1 MTVIE
6 GGHDP
11 NGHEKR
17 IEATEKQI
25 EHLWTKVG
33 KLERFQAWAT
43 GLAVGAAASLGI
55 FADYIKK
62 HLGL

>member
-1 MTVIE
+1 MTVPS
-6 GGHDP
+6 GGDQ

-17 IEATEKQI
+17 IESLEEDRQR
-25 EHLWTKVG
+25 LFDKVN

-43 GLAVGAAASLGI
+43 GLAVGAAASLGL

>member
-1 MTVIE
+1 MNVD
-6 GGHDP
+6 GGGDS

-17 IEATEKQI
+17 IESLEGDRQR
-25 EHLWTKVG
+25 LFDKVN
-33 KLERFQAWAT
+33 KLERFQAWVT
-43 GLAVGAAASLGI
+43 GLTVGAAAALGL

>member
-1 MTVIE
+1 MLA
-6 GGHDP
+6 GGD
-11 NGHEKR
+11 GDREKR
-17 IEATEKQI
+17 IENLEDAQNRIWEKI
-25 EHLWTKVG
+25 G

-43 GLAVGAAASLGI
+43 GIAVGAAASLGL

>member
-1 MTVIE
+1 MIVLA
-6 GGHDP
+6 GGD
-11 NGHEKR
+11 GDREKR
-17 IEATEKQI
+17 IENLEDAQNRIWEKI
-25 EHLWTKVG
+25 G

-43 GLAVGAAASLGI
+43 GIAVGAAASLGL

>member
-1 MTVIE
+1 MTVLE
-6 GGHDP
+6 GGDP

-17 IEATEKQI
+17 IESLETAQTRMWEKI
-25 EHLWTKVG
+25 G
-33 KLERFQAWAT
+33 KQERFQAWVT
-43 GLAVGAAASLGI
+43 GLAVGAAAALGL

>member
-1 MTVIE
+1 MVGRGE
-6 GGHDP
+6 ND
-11 NGHEKR
+11 ERMKR
-17 IEATEKQI
+17 LEDGQVRLW
-25 EHLWTKVG
+25 EHVS

-43 GLAVGAAASLGI
+43 GLAVGAAAALGL

>member
-1 MTVIE
+1 MIVQE
-6 GGHDP
+6 GGDQ

-17 IEATEKQI
+17 IESLESAQNRVWDKI
-25 EHLWTKVG
+25 G

-43 GLAVGAAASLGI
+43 GLAVGAAASLGL

-62 HLGL
+62 HLGLG